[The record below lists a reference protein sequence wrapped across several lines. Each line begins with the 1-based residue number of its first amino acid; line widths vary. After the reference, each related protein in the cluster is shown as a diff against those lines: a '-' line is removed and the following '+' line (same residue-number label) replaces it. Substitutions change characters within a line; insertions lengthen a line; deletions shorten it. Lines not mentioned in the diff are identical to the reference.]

1 MTIYMW
7 NLGTEKEVGI
17 QHITLAD
24 TSILTFMQ
32 VDCQVLRVGSIR
44 QSWQGFL
51 GGASESWIPESLSP
65 LFNYKHN
72 SSIFPLN
79 WSLKVLSFS
88 SYYSSS
94 PTRSRISENGEEPNN
109 LSG

>member
-1 MTIYMW
+1 MW

-17 QHITLAD
+17 QYITLAD
-24 TSILTFMQ
+24 TGILTFMQ
-32 VDCQVLRVGSIR
+32 VDYWVLRVGSIR
-44 QSWQGFL
+44 QSWRGLL
-51 GGASESWIPESLSP
+51 GGASKSWIPESLSP
-65 LFNYKHN
+65 LSNYKYD

-79 WSLKVLSFS
+79 WSSKVSSSS

-94 PTRSRISENGEEPNN
+94 STRSRKSESGEEPSN